1 MGTGLPKNQPRI
13 RGSKLQACPLAWT
26 SLGLLFPNPSP
37 TTLLQE
43 RFPGQMR
50 VTTTWSEKNIIKISP
65 GWGLW
70 VISGFRQPTPI
81 IGRFSAQPKPRTSYP
96 TWLGPS
102 PIPFQTFGWKRKC
115 GDQKFCCLMDKKM
128 GSQPNCALIMRIAI
142 RQRAKFSPKSWFE
155 MMMEG

>member
-96 TWLGPS
+96 TWLGLS
-102 PIPFQTFGWKRKC
+102 PIPFRTFGLKEEMRWSEILFPD
-115 GDQKFCCLMDKKM
+115 GQKM
-128 GSQPNCALIMRIAI
+128 GTKPNYELIMRIAI
-142 RQRAKFSPKSWFE
+142 LQRAQFSPKSWFE